1 LDDTFGIHAITR
13 RTDMNQGGFL
23 CGVMCGVGDTRAETF
38 KQRGFIGGIGAED
51 HHRAPAKSKGADGG
65 QGSYGHRVRQGGTA
79 WTKATMVQPFAQNH
93 SAGAQQGT
101 RYGISLVRAGSFGGT
116 RRFLHGTFLAQIA
129 ARWYESSTERLAH
142 HALGDQEAPPDRL
155 VMPRGRSWP
164 MRRKPL
170 RRQGDDDPPY

>member
-23 CGVMCGVGDTRAETF
+23 GGVMGRVGDTLAETF
-38 KQRGFIGGIGAED
+38 KQRGFIGVIGAED

-93 SAGAQQGT
+93 SAGAQLGT
-101 RYGISLVRAGSFGGT
+101 
-116 RRFLHGTFLAQIA
+116 
-129 ARWYESSTERLAH
+129 
-142 HALGDQEAPPDRL
+142 
-155 VMPRGRSWP
+155 
-164 MRRKPL
+164 
-170 RRQGDDDPPY
+170 

>member
-1 LDDTFGIHAITR
+1 
-13 RTDMNQGGFL
+13 
-23 CGVMCGVGDTRAETF
+23 
-38 KQRGFIGGIGAED
+38 
-51 HHRAPAKSKGADGG
+51 
-65 QGSYGHRVRQGGTA
+65 
-79 WTKATMVQPFAQNH
+79 MVQPFAQNH